1 MLERLAGL
9 LAGVWLGAQLT
20 VGYVVAPVLFGHL
33 PKAEAGD
40 IAGVLFYVVT
50 YIGLAAWLLVWAGRR
65 KTGGRATAAVKLLLV
80 LLLLNQFAVTPVIQA
95 LKTDSSNWLLSLAGG
110 SFGVWHG
117 ISSLIYLLCSLL
129 GVALVWRLN
138 RFEWR

>member
-1 MLERLAGL
+1 MIQQVWNMLERLAGL

-50 YIGLAAWLLVWAGRR
+50 YIGLSDWLM
-65 KTGGRATAAVKLLLV
+65 GG
-80 LLLLNQFAVTPVIQA
+80 QA
-95 LKTDSSNWLLSLAGG
+95 
-110 SFGVWHG
+110 
-117 ISSLIYLLCSLL
+117 
-129 GVALVWRLN
+129 
-138 RFEWR
+138 